1 VCVLIAGCL
10 LIGWLVFSSSATGD
24 YVSAGAVGA
33 DNPAPA
39 IDALLRGHLGAM
51 AHAQP
56 VMGLTS
62 LLLRAPAV
70 ALAHALGSANV
81 LAYQLGAVV
90 CLLPLAILGAWAMA
104 ASTTS
109 TQRLAVALG
118 LVVLLASPASVD
130 GLRVGHPEE
139 LLAGLLLCASIVAA
153 MRTSSTWLPGVLF
166 GLAVATKQWTLLG
179 LPALILALPRGRIIR
194 TAPAAVA
201 LPLALALPALDLHAF
216 SRVARSLSQVNFALP
231 LSAWWPLGGR
241 LSTAGR
247 AGVPPLAHTMPFGM
261 TRSGATLV
269 ILVLVAGLTAA
280 AILARRNGRPVDV
293 LALLS
298 LVGLL
303 RYALDPAPD
312 TYYFLSALLPL
323 VAWEVIGLRRL
334 PVCAG
339 LASAA
344 ISLTSSGQS
353 SGHAAL
359 MSTVGLVWM
368 AALAVYLVV
377 EAFGRPRA
385 HQRASAAPAV
395 AYLGERA

>member
-1 VCVLIAGCL
+1 
-10 LIGWLVFSSSATGD
+10 
-24 YVSAGAVGA
+24 
-33 DNPAPA
+33 
-39 IDALLRGHLGAM
+39 
-51 AHAQP
+51 
-56 VMGLTS
+56 
-62 LLLRAPAV
+62 
-70 ALAHALGSANV
+70 
-81 LAYQLGAVV
+81 
-90 CLLPLAILGAWAMA
+90 
-104 ASTTS
+104 
-109 TQRLAVALG
+109 
-118 LVVLLASPASVD
+118 
-130 GLRVGHPEE
+130 
-139 LLAGLLLCASIVAA
+139 
-153 MRTSSTWLPGVLF
+153 
-166 GLAVATKQWTLLG
+166 
-179 LPALILALPRGRIIR
+179 
-194 TAPAAVA
+194 
-201 LPLALALPALDLHAF
+201 
-216 SRVARSLSQVNFALP
+216 
-231 LSAWWPLGGR
+231 
-241 LSTAGR
+241 
-247 AGVPPLAHTMPFGM
+247 M